1 MIHLTINGKPVEV
14 LEGSTIMEA
23 AEASGIRVPSLCH
36 MKGCPPVRFLPD
48 LRGGSGRDEEPA
60 GVLYGKGPGEG
71 MVIRHPLRRK
81 CWRPAEGAV

>member
-36 MKGCPPVRFLPD
+36 MKDVHQY
-48 LRGGSGRDEEPA
+48 GSCRIWWKW
-60 GVLYGKGPGEG
+60 KGS
-71 MVIRHPLRRK
+71 RTCR
-81 CWRPAEGAV
+81 RPAW

>member
-36 MKGCPPVRFLPD
+36 STV
-48 LRGGSGRDEEPA
+48 PA
-60 GVLYGKGPGEG
+60 GSAWWKWKG
-71 MVIRHPLRRK
+71 
-81 CWRPAEGAV
+81 

>member
-36 MKGCPPVRFLPD
+36 MKAVSYTHLTLPTT
-48 LRGGSGRDEEPA
+48 
-60 GVLYGKGPGEG
+60 
-71 MVIRHPLRRK
+71 
-81 CWRPAEGAV
+81 

>member
-36 MKGCPPVRFLPD
+36 MKHGHQY
-48 LRGGSGRDEEPA
+48 GS
-60 GVLYGKGPGEG
+60 
-71 MVIRHPLRRK
+71 
-81 CWRPAEGAV
+81 